1 MCSDGG
7 HVNLGTLEVEGSA
20 ILDQDGRDCREADR
34 AGIVQGSGDISDG
47 KGGAAGAESEG
58 MILGKGRVDNHTF
71 RAAIKEGVS
80 TDCLTRLR
88 SNEEDSESERRRPYI
103 SYGSFRYRIRVK
115 SV

>member
-1 MCSDGG
+1 
-7 HVNLGTLEVEGSA
+7 
-20 ILDQDGRDCREADR
+20 
-34 AGIVQGSGDISDG
+34 
-47 KGGAAGAESEG
+47 

-71 RAAIKEGVS
+71 RAAIEEGVS

-88 SNEEDSESERRRPYI
+88 SNEKDSESDRRRPYI